1 MQKAAELINLA
12 PNDDVGPRIIIKV
25 VTVILDLLLE
35 GIGLLGQGFDRVTQS
50 EDLEE
55 VSLLSELLLRSYTP
69 F

>member
-55 VSLLSELLLRSYTP
+55 VSLLSKLLLRGYTP